1 MNDKLELIYIDA
13 GTVRHL
19 EHNPRKKKNR
29 DVIAKLNSLIREHGF
44 QNPLQVYEEND
55 GSYMILCGNHRFDA
69 GIQLGMTEF
78 PCIIYRGDRKK
89 AIARAIS
96 DNKSHEWTDWN
107 DEYLK
112 ALLKFIDDDIDIS
125 ALAATGFDEKEILQ
139 LFEEHEEERPEVEFS
154 EELLLEHN
162 YIVLYFDNPL
172 DWEVAKEKFKLKT
185 VKDLIERKGQPRG
198 IGRVVRGSEWLPKIM
213 D

>member
-1 MNDKLELIYIDA
+1 MNDKLELIYIEA
-13 GTVRHL
+13 ENLHRL
-19 EHNPRKKKNR
+19 EHNPRKKKDR
-29 DVIAKLNSLIREHGF
+29 DAIAKLKALIQEHGF
-44 QNPLQVYEEND
+44 QNPLQVYQEDD
-55 GSYMILCGNHRFDA
+55 GTYMILCGNYRFDA
-69 GIQLGMTEF
+69 GIQLGMNEF
-78 PCIIYRGDRKK
+78 PCIIYHGDRKQ

-96 DNKSHEWTDWN
+96 DNKSNEWTDWHDIN
-107 DEYLK
+107 LRE
-112 ALLKFIDDDIDIS
+112 LLKFIDEDIDIS
-125 ALAATGFDEKEILQ
+125 ALAATGFDEKEILR
-139 LFEEHEEERPEVEFS
+139 LFEEHQDERPEVEFS

-198 IGRVVRGSEWLPKIM
+198 IGRVIRGSEWLPKIM